1 MDSPRE
7 PIVLELIGRISPADV
22 PLLCARLRQQ
32 AVTADGAET
41 EADTESDAE
50 SDAESDTGGDTE
62 SDTGTGI
69 DPDAGT
75 DAAGEVICDA
85 GGLTVA
91 DLTAVNAIARLRLT
105 ARRLG
110 RCLRLRNA
118 APELLALLDFVG
130 LGGDDPDRPAVLT
143 PPG

>member
-22 PLLCARLRQQ
+22 PLLCAQLRQQ
-32 AVTADGAET
+32 AVTGDGSGRAAGADT
-41 EADTESDAE
+41 EADADADTDTDTDTDAE
-50 SDAESDTGGDTE
+50 S
-62 SDTGTGI
+62 
-69 DPDAGT
+69 

-85 GGLTVA
+85 GRLMVA

-110 RCLRLRNA
+110 RCLLLRNA
-118 APELLALLDFVG
+118 APELLALLDLVG
-130 LGGDDPDRPAVLT
+130 LGEDGPDRPAVLT